1 MNVFKKCLRKEFG
14 KKGYE
19 RYVRL
24 FNEEL
29 KNHDDIKVDIENKK
43 IYKDMYEILS
53 KDSKK
58 AIGNKIENLSYT
70 LYKALQIVR
79 KFSGVFF
86 AYVVGNIVL
95 LALDLD
101 YYITCASIAF
111 LGVAFLYKLLEFL
124 ENKFCFIDAYLIMI
138 YKSVLEKIR

>member
-19 RYVRL
+19 RYVEL

-29 KNHDDIKVDIENKK
+29 KNYDNIKIDIENKK
-43 IYKDMYEILS
+43 IYKDMYEVLS

-58 AIGNKIENLSYT
+58 VIGNKIENLSCT

-79 KFSGVFF
+79 KFSGVLC
-86 AYVVGNIVL
+86 AYIIGNIVL
-95 LALDLD
+95 LGLNLN
-101 YYITCASIAF
+101 YYITCISIAV
-111 LGVAFLYKLLEFL
+111 LGVAFLYKLMEFL

-138 YKSVLEKIR
+138 YKTVLEKIR

>member
-19 RYVRL
+19 RYVKL

-29 KNHDDIKVDIENKK
+29 KNHENIKVDIENKK

-53 KDSKK
+53 KNSKK
-58 AIGNKIENLSYT
+58 VIGKKIENLSYT

-79 KFSGVFF
+79 KFSGVLF
-86 AYVVGNIVL
+86 AYIVGNIVL
-95 LALDLD
+95 LALNLD
-101 YYITCASIAF
+101 YYVTCISIAF